1 MVALFARAM
10 EIAASSKGEV
20 RRGRSEITGIVS
32 RNLQGFLASLF
43 LPATVVLYLLELKL

>member
-1 MVALFARAM
+1 MDALVARAM
-10 EIAASSKGEV
+10 EIAASCRDEI

-32 RNLQGFLASLF
+32 SNLQGFLASLL